1 MITYPESGFAIN
13 ETPSFVIPMKPRLPR
28 QQRAAIAAANAPQ
41 HQYNQAVMAL
51 RQKAVELTLQAM
63 ENTAIHDTAQFER
76 LLANA
81 DAFNTAAVW
90 LASQSNHEGAH
101 A

>member
-1 MITYPESGFAIN
+1 MITYPESGFAAT
-13 ETPSFVIPMKPRLPR
+13 ETTSHIIPMKPRLPR

-41 HQYNQAVMAL
+41 LQYSQAVTAL
-51 RQKAVELTLQAM
+51 RQKAIELTLHAM
-63 ENTAIHDTAQFER
+63 EKTAIHDTAQFER

-90 LASQSNHEGAH
+90 LASLSSHEGTQA
-101 A
+101 